1 MTEKEVNYLSN
12 EFKKVDNKFI
22 ELEKRIDNLSKLKQI
37 KISNEVI
44 LYLIYCIVIILIL
57 IITFI
62 KIGG

>member
-1 MTEKEVNYLSN
+1 MSEKEINYLLN
-12 EFKKVDNKFI
+12 EFKKIDNKFM
-22 ELEKRIDNLSKLKQI
+22 ELDKRIDNLSKLKQI